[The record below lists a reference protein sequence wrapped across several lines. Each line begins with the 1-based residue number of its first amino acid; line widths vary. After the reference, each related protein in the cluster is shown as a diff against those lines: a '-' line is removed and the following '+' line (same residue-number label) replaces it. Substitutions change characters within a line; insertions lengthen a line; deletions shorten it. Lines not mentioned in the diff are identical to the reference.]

1 MLEDVKIVLR
11 DKLDVNLPLD
21 DEGTTLVGDQ
31 PPYHWLHV
39 HNTTFIII
47 INNTNDMLY

>member
-21 DEGTTLVGDQ
+21 DDGTTLVGDK
-31 PPYHWLHV
+31 PPYPWATCTQYLRC
-39 HNTTFIII
+39 
-47 INNTNDMLY
+47 